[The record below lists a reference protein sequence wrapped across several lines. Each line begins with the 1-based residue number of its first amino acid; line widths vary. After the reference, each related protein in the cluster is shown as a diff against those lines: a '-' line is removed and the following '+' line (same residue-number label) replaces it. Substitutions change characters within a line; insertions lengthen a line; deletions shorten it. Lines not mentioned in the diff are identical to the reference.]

1 MRCSAVR
8 CGTDL
13 ARAPPRSPLARTG
26 QLGAT
31 GKEEDGTDEQDRNH
45 HLGRGLR
52 HGRASGGGMPGLD
65 ETPHPVTRSA
75 SGRRLFRRGPR
86 GAPPPPPAPPR
97 GGGGGGGRP
106 PHRDTSQ
113 QNKEQS
119 NKKRG

>member
-52 HGRASGGGMPGLD
+52 HGRASGGGVPGIH
-65 ETPHPVTRSA
+65 ESPHPAPTSA
-75 SGRRLFRRGPR
+75 PRRPLFLRVRG
-86 GAPPPPPAPPR
+86 GSPPPPPAPPAAE
-97 GGGGGGGRP
+97 GG
-106 PHRDTSQ
+106 
-113 QNKEQS
+113 
-119 NKKRG
+119 